1 MICIFIKAEPNPA
14 KLSRIKILLLFDP
27 ACASSGNISFPS
39 AKLDGIKSHLRRSK
53 ICTGWEVVER
63 CPWKLRGV
71 ELAPQGS
78 SWAHS
83 GHTSAAL
90 QAAKLHILLAE
101 VWASAAPAN
110 PALNST
116 SAEAEGVSASRALL
130 NLLSPA

>member
-1 MICIFIKAEPNPA
+1 M
-14 KLSRIKILLLFDP
+14 
-27 ACASSGNISFPS
+27 G
-39 AKLDGIKSHLRRSK
+39 LRVTSEGARS
-53 ICTGWEVVER
+53 TQGEEVVER

-130 NLLSPA
+130 NLPSPA